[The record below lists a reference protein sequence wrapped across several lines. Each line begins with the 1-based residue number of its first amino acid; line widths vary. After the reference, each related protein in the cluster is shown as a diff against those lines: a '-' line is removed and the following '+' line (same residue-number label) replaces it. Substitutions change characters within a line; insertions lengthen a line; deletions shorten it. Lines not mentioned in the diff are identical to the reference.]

1 MTPTTRRHPTMNPDE
16 AAVHAI
22 AAGLADQPTTAD
34 ELNARVLLLGLT
46 AAGLVVEWAR

>member
-1 MTPTTRRHPTMNPDE
+1 MTPTTRRRPTMNPDE

-34 ELNARVLLLGLT
+34 LLNARVLLIVLHE
-46 AAGLVVEWAR
+46 AGLVVEWAR

>member
-1 MTPTTRRHPTMNPDE
+1 MTGVSRPRPTMSPDE

-34 ELNARVLLLGLT
+34 LLNARVLLIVLHE
-46 AAGLVVEWAR
+46 AGLVVEWAR